1 MADVFISY
9 SRKDKKFA
17 RRLEKASEDGT
28 ARLWNMRVDYDFP
41 KEHLSLL
48 VEVVTGTA
56 TDDLGNVT
64 ALDPEKWL
72 ERKKKYIKIAEKH
85 LNTCK
90 YKDAN
95 IYARQ
100 KLFWEGKK

>member
-1 MADVFISY
+1 MQA
-9 SRKDKKFA
+9 
-17 RRLEKASEDGT
+17 
-28 ARLWNMRVDYDFP
+28 DYDFP
-41 KEHLSLL
+41 IKYLSLL
-48 VEVVTGTA
+48 VEVVTGTVM
-56 TDDLGNVT
+56 DDLGNVT
-64 ALDPEKWL
+64 TLDPDKWL
-72 ERKKKYIKIAEKH
+72 ERKKQYIEIAEKH